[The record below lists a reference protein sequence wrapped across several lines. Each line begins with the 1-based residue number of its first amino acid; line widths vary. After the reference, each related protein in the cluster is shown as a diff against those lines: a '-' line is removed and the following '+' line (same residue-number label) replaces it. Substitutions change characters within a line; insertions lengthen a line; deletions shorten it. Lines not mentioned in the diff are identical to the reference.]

1 MCFCESL
8 NSVGAAG
15 CRGSASF
22 LPSNS
27 WRAKG
32 TRGSGRSQGGCQ
44 ALLEGPPSPV
54 RPAGRRPS
62 GASEAPP
69 TSLHSA
75 AQRLLCPE
83 QSCALGSQPDGFR
96 NRVAAVSALGQPHL
110 CRSALGS
117 PAAPRSESGNPHWLA
132 PSGSP
137 PSAAAGRLNAGA
149 EQVRLWGLSLRRC
162 APPTQPGGDAPDAGG
177 GGAGSP
183 RLSRCWVGGKRGCA
197 G

>member
-8 NSVGAAG
+8 NSVGDEG
-15 CRGSASF
+15 FRGSASF
-22 LPSNS
+22 LPRNRR
-27 WRAKG
+27 RAKG
-32 TRGSGRSQGGCQ
+32 TYGSGLSRVGARPSSRAHLPGFARQGG
-44 ALLEGPPSPV
+44 GPRGLP
-54 RPAGRRPS
+54 RPLPRPC
-62 GASEAPP
+62 
-69 TSLHSA
+69 A

-117 PAAPRSESGNPHWLA
+117 PTAPRSEPGNPHWRA

-162 APPTQPGGDAPDAGG
+162 APPAQPGGDAPDAVG